1 MEIKRDFY
9 LNQLIGLMGGDMVK
23 VVTGIRRC
31 GKSYLLF
38 TLFKRYL
45 LAHGVKESHI
55 VEIALDDEKAKE
67 LRNPIVLAEHIRS
80 RMKRMSGIK
89 YLFID
94 EIQLCRKVLPPD
106 VNLKRVA
113 PEDRN
118 GCYVTFYDVLN
129 EFRKREDVDV
139 YVTGSNSKMLSSD
152 IATEFRG
159 RSEEIRLHPLSFAEY
174 MQLCGEDKQEALA
187 EYLVWGGMPAVVLA
201 HGQARKEAL
210 LKSLFERIYLKDIRE
225 RRKLKSDT
233 VISAVTNVV
242 ASAVGSLT
250 NPNKLVNALKSQ
262 SHINT
267 TNRTLAKYL
276 GYLEDA
282 FLFAKAQRWDVRG
295 KKFLDFPCKYYA
307 EDLGL
312 RNARLN
318 FREPEMPHLME
329 NAIWN
334 ELVRRG
340 YSVDVGV
347 VPVVGRS
354 DGRQVMRTCEIDFIV
369 NSGPARLYIQSAFS
383 MDSLAQR
390 ERETLSLKKTGDFFA
405 KIVVRS
411 GYMKP
416 TFDDDGIMHV
426 GLIPFLL
433 DSKILEDALHSH

>member
-38 TLFKRYL
+38 TLFKQYL
-45 LAHGVKESHI
+45 LTHGVKECHI

-139 YVTGSNSKMLSSD
+139 YVTGSNSKLLSSD

-174 MQLCGEDKQEALA
+174 LQLGGEDKQE
-187 EYLVWGGMPAVVLA
+187 
-201 HGQARKEAL
+201 QDD
-210 LKSLFERIYLKDIRE
+210 LFHCR
-225 RRKLKSDT
+225 
-233 VISAVTNVV
+233 V
-242 ASAVGSLT
+242 
-250 NPNKLVNALKSQ
+250 
-262 SHINT
+262 
-267 TNRTLAKYL
+267 
-276 GYLEDA
+276 
-282 FLFAKAQRWDVRG
+282 F
-295 KKFLDFPCKYYA
+295 
-307 EDLGL
+307 
-312 RNARLN
+312 
-318 FREPEMPHLME
+318 
-329 NAIWN
+329 
-334 ELVRRG
+334 
-340 YSVDVGV
+340 
-347 VPVVGRS
+347 
-354 DGRQVMRTCEIDFIV
+354 
-369 NSGPARLYIQSAFS
+369 
-383 MDSLAQR
+383 
-390 ERETLSLKKTGDFFA
+390 
-405 KIVVRS
+405 
-411 GYMKP
+411 
-416 TFDDDGIMHV
+416 
-426 GLIPFLL
+426 
-433 DSKILEDALHSH
+433 